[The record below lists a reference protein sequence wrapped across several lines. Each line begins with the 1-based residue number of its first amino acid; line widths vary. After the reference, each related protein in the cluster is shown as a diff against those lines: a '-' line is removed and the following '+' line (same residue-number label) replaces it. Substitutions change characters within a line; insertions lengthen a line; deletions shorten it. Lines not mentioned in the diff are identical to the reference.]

1 MSTHAASL
9 RRWARDS
16 MEARIMP
23 AHRLTLT
30 SEEVDSLCAL
40 VGRYRYADVLW
51 KLMGG
56 VRDDGTMRA
65 EVPHQR
71 LSELKRAVEEEEEFL
86 PSCGGTLAAKIASL
100 LNAAL

>member
-40 VGRYRYADVLW
+40 VERYRYADVLW

-65 EVPHQR
+65 DVSHQS
-71 LSELKRAVEEEEEFL
+71 LSELRRAVEEEEEFL
-86 PSCGGTLAAKIASL
+86 PSCAGRWRLKSSL
-100 LNAAL
+100 C